1 MMEEIWKDIKGYEGL
16 YQVSNMGRVRSLDR
30 DIVTTYR
37 GTVHTRHYKGKIIK
51 PKYATAGYQAVV
63 LANSGV
69 HIRADIHRIV
79 ALHFCDG
86 YKDGLVV
93 NHKNEIKDD
102 NRAENLEFVTYSYNS
117 TYGEQFKH
125 RYDKRS
131 KRVLKCDK
139 DGTVICEYK
148 SLNDAARQNGTA
160 ATVISRW
167 CKSIYKPQNEFIWRF
182 AE

>member
-30 DIVTTYR
+30 DITITYK
-37 GTVHTRHYKGKIIK
+37 GILHTRHYRGKMIK
-51 PKYATAGYQAVV
+51 PKYATAGYQGVM
-63 LANSGV
+63 LANSGEYKQFQ
-69 HIRADIHRIV
+69 IHRLV
-79 ALHFCDG
+79 ALHFVDG

-102 NRAENLEFVTYSYNS
+102 NRAENLEFVTYTYNN
-117 TYGEQFKH
+117 TYGEQFKR
-125 RYDKRS
+125 RYDKRK

-139 DGTVICEYK
+139 NGTVICEYK
-148 SLNDAARQNGTA
+148 SLHDAASQNVTA

-167 CKSIYKPQNEFIWRF
+167 CKSVNKPHNGFIWRF
-182 AE
+182 A